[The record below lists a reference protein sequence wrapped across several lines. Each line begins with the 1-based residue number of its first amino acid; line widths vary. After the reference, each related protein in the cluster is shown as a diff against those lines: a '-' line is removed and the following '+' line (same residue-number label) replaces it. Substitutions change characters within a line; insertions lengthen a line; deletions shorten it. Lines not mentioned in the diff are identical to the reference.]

1 MQSAGRILTGFL
13 LTVVLVVCGT
23 AVPHAELNCQ
33 ISESEALRLPKATLF
48 VGIVDAVSAATTA
61 GATVF
66 VDVRVLEVFENRLG
80 LTSAIRG
87 HQISGILASGI
98 CAKNLRVGK
107 QYLWVV
113 TVRQVRNKLEMVLRT
128 VGKKLPQTETYG
140 RGNEI
145 KGLDSVLAER
155 ADDPCAGLHCHAGA
169 VCEIWNDPSR
179 ERVGVCTCMSISEL
193 EASGRCTRRLG
204 RVCASNGRLY
214 DSQCHLLQATCLQQ
228 TMVNIVSWTAVNE
241 ADCLQQATRN
251 SKPGQPESQVSKMEE
266 VTINKDKPA
275 RSVNP
280 YDQPQHDAAFM
291 KEVLETPEAA
301 TCELSCNPDEI
312 QPVCG
317 SDGRTYLNPCL
328 LEHYSCLSFQRIGKH
343 PVRVKS
349 WGYCPAIELEG
360 QTELCSFANV
370 CLYGGRCT
378 RKGADDDADYVGKYR
393 QAKSICSCEHLSCE
407 QTWND
412 KPVCGDDGS
421 TYRSECFLRRAAC
434 ESQSPK
440 KVLFFEACPEN
451 PCLGQ
456 TCSWTGEQCR
466 VDTRGGKQCVC
477 RETCPRVV
485 VPVCGS
491 DGITYDSVCVLER
504 AACLQKKHVWVVHA
518 GQCPQTI
525 DECVRYG
532 RPCKGYEVC
541 IRRPV
546 VKSGLPSASAMIMS
560 RGSNQI
566 LMTPQCTCPICPEDG
581 LGNNVCG
588 TDNRTYRSE
597 CHLRAAACRTKQL
610 NLRVQSRGPCDACKG
625 IKCKFFSICQ
635 TNKLGEPFCTCPT
648 DCVYTGKWVCGSD
661 GRAYENECFLRVQ
674 SCALQKEI
682 YVLHPGKCEE
692 CSKNCPIGLMCLD
705 GKCVCRETCPKSGL
719 DQEVCGTDGRIYP
732 SVCELRRQAC
742 LQKTT
747 IKIDGSGVV
756 CRKSPLMRNRT
767 AEFQSDD
774 ALIDR
779 CHCNKI
785 GSRDPYCD
793 EDGTCRC
800 HWGVEGQKC
809 DHCVEGYWGISNGKP
824 CISCSCN
831 RFGSQEIQSCDSHSG
846 QCKCKEGITG
856 QQCSICPNGD
866 PVTSKGCPGMDRV
879 KIPSG
884 RRQDDG
890 KEIGLFFGASTSALI
905 PFEDKVEADISLHLN
920 MTPLSANGEI
930 YLLSFLPREGPGRRF
945 LKLRLTDAHLEL
957 AYFTGPKFAK
967 MNYLVTREKVALGEP
982 MAVHCVLKADES
994 LRITTEEAG
1003 RREFGQDYLGKMIS
1017 DNEYKQLLE
1026 SQYDGLVVG
1035 CPSTRSDQHPSCG
1048 FSGCLTGIGAEL
1060 TTPDGLERYVDLL
1073 SSGRG
1078 RHLRW
1083 IRAPEGATLCETGV
1097 LRRTAWSDHYG
1108 VDRSPVEEQASL
1120 PENPTSDVC
1129 GNENP
1134 CLHDGVCQSRAG
1146 VFVGCIC
1153 PPGWQSKLCE
1163 KEVTIIPEFNGQA
1176 YIRLDGPTGQQ
1187 ALKKRRMTLQIIFT
1201 RSSNDGIILA
1211 IPPSQPEAEFLS
1223 IRAEA
1228 DDCVKIH
1235 LRVGRLSRF
1244 YKLPIYPWLLTKFQP
1259 RERIMVSKICSV
1271 VHSRWHNLTI
1281 DKKTRQYTVYL
1292 NGKKMDQQTL
1302 PNEPIPREVRGLR
1315 KALTSFDLSHS
1326 PLYLGG
1332 IPQHETNLKVEESIV
1347 TNNFFVG
1354 AIQKVEINGAELVLA
1369 GPHPSNSAT
1378 EHWENVSQ
1386 WQGPPCGED
1395 FASCDSEPLRK
1406 ICRPHGE
1413 DYTCSCS
1420 TPLVHAVFVQRLT
1433 NSLAG
1438 VDLSIQEQKRIS
1450 TEAEELACAERMGQD
1465 TSRVIQGQIGEVQ
1478 HDVPEDSI
1486 IRSFSQK
1493 GPPRQI
1499 ENNSPAGQDLDA
1511 LKFRTTVNFNG
1522 STILKYRNMLKTRK
1536 INMLSNNLRLFIR
1549 TRSENGL
1556 LLLIHNNDRQSPHGQ
1571 ELLILAV
1578 RNGQPEAYLSL
1589 HKKGSQYQTNGYQ
1602 QVTVQA
1608 ETYVSDGMWHD
1619 IQVLRNKGRVTV
1631 IVDSY
1636 MESGELPETDGVL
1649 HNDGYLLLGGFNAAV
1664 PSLPS
1669 KYSNNFTGCV
1679 SAFFIDEQS
1688 VDMLID
1694 AEIIYGRV
1702 SPCQ

>member
-1 MQSAGRILTGFL
+1 
-13 LTVVLVVCGT
+13 
-23 AVPHAELNCQ
+23 
-33 ISESEALRLPKATLF
+33 
-48 VGIVDAVSAATTA
+48 
-61 GATVF
+61 
-66 VDVRVLEVFENRLG
+66 
-80 LTSAIRG
+80 
-87 HQISGILASGI
+87 
-98 CAKNLRVGK
+98 
-107 QYLWVV
+107 
-113 TVRQVRNKLEMVLRT
+113 
-128 VGKKLPQTETYG
+128 
-140 RGNEI
+140 
-145 KGLDSVLAER
+145 
-155 ADDPCAGLHCHAGA
+155 
-169 VCEIWNDPSR
+169 
-179 ERVGVCTCMSISEL
+179 
-193 EASGRCTRRLG
+193 
-204 RVCASNGRLY
+204 
-214 DSQCHLLQATCLQQ
+214 
-228 TMVNIVSWTAVNE
+228 
-241 ADCLQQATRN
+241 
-251 SKPGQPESQVSKMEE
+251 MEE

-301 TCELSCNPDEI
+301 ACELSCNPDEI

-349 WGYCPAIELEG
+349 WGYCPAIELDPAEDANHFRPHDPAPDGGLWPVRNSNCKRKG

-440 KVLFFEACPEN
+440 KVLFFEACRLSRQVIISALAEVMCPPSPRPGWQFLLAGCTATGNTPQRPPQKVARAAGMRRISLRGLHLLLLLHTRIALLLLTAGQQQQQHQHRVEVQELGASRNNTCFRYRFPDAPRNPCQDYTCSFNAWCVPSADLLSPTCVCHSTCYDVGDAIESMPVCGSNGVDYDSLCHLKREACTMLLSVTVRKFTNQYISIYFTPLGDADPCDSIQCPSGAVCQLTDDRKPVCRCRMQCSLTTQRPVCASDGRTYPNACAMNENACRTGQHLKVLFDHSCTAAEN

-610 NLRVQSRGPCDACKG
+610 NLRVQSRGP
-625 IKCKFFSICQ
+625 
-635 TNKLGEPFCTCPT
+635 
-648 DCVYTGKWVCGSD
+648 
-661 GRAYENECFLRVQ
+661 
-674 SCALQKEI
+674 
-682 YVLHPGKCEE
+682 CEE

-1083 IRAPEGATLCETGV
+1083 IRAPEGATLCETSV

-1120 PENPTSDVC
+1120 PENQT
-1129 GNENP
+1129 
-1134 CLHDGVCQSRAG
+1134 
-1146 VFVGCIC
+1146 
-1153 PPGWQSKLCE
+1153 K
-1163 KEVTIIPEFNGQA
+1163 VTIIPEFNGQA

-1302 PNEPIPREVRGLR
+1302 
-1315 KALTSFDLSHS
+1315 LTSFDLSHS

-1450 TEAEELACAERMGQD
+1450 TKAEELACAERMGQD

-1522 STILKYRNMLKTRK
+1522 STILKYRNMLKTRDRRV
-1536 INMLSNNLRLFIR
+1536 MLTSLILWRPLRCAR
-1549 TRSENGL
+1549 WTACHAPSAGL
-1556 LLLIHNNDRQSPHGQ
+1556 LL
-1571 ELLILAV
+1571 
-1578 RNGQPEAYLSL
+1578 
-1589 HKKGSQYQTNGYQ
+1589 
-1602 QVTVQA
+1602 
-1608 ETYVSDGMWHD
+1608 
-1619 IQVLRNKGRVTV
+1619 
-1631 IVDSY
+1631 
-1636 MESGELPETDGVL
+1636 
-1649 HNDGYLLLGGFNAAV
+1649 
-1664 PSLPS
+1664 
-1669 KYSNNFTGCV
+1669 
-1679 SAFFIDEQS
+1679 
-1688 VDMLID
+1688 
-1694 AEIIYGRV
+1694 
-1702 SPCQ
+1702 